1 MNILQGLNKSQTEA
15 TKVING
21 PIMVIAGAGSG
32 KTKVLTHRI
41 AYLIENGIDP
51 FNILSLT
58 FTNKAAQE
66 MKERISTI
74 VGSENSR
81 NIWMGT
87 FHSVFARIL
96 RVEHEKI
103 GFPSNFTI
111 YDTQDAKSLI
121 KTIVKEKKL
130 DDKLY
135 KPGIVYNR
143 ISAAKNSL
151 IGPENY
157 LNDSDIKL
165 TDRSTG
171 RPQIGDIYMTYSQM
185 CFRASAMDF
194 DDLLFK
200 TNVLLKQNPEVL
212 YKYQDKF
219 KYILVDEYQDTNHAQ
234 YLIIKSLAARFENIC
249 VVGDDAQSIY
259 SFRGANIKNILNF
272 RKDYPDYQLFKLEQ
286 NYRSTKNIVEAANSI
301 IRINKDQIKKN
312 VWTENNTGSKIKIVK
327 SFSDNEEGKVVANSI
342 FDSSVS

>member
-66 MKERISTI
+66 MKERISTM

-165 TDRSTG
+165 TDRSNG
-171 RPQIGDIYMTYSQM
+171 RQQIGDIYMTYSQR

>member
-1 MNILQGLNKSQTEA
+1 MCDYCTVVAKIIVVLQKQIFINFLGKFGTINMNILQGLNKSQTEA

-66 MKERISTI
+66 MKERISTM

-87 FHSVFARIL
+87 FHSVFARIH

-121 KTIVKEKKL
+121 KTIVKEK
-130 DDKLY
+130 
-135 KPGIVYNR
+135 N
-143 ISAAKNSL
+143 
-151 IGPENY
+151 
-157 LNDSDIKL
+157 
-165 TDRSTG
+165 
-171 RPQIGDIYMTYSQM
+171 
-185 CFRASAMDF
+185 
-194 DDLLFK
+194 
-200 TNVLLKQNPEVL
+200 
-212 YKYQDKF
+212 
-219 KYILVDEYQDTNHAQ
+219 
-234 YLIIKSLAARFENIC
+234 
-249 VVGDDAQSIY
+249 
-259 SFRGANIKNILNF
+259 
-272 RKDYPDYQLFKLEQ
+272 
-286 NYRSTKNIVEAANSI
+286 
-301 IRINKDQIKKN
+301 
-312 VWTENNTGSKIKIVK
+312 
-327 SFSDNEEGKVVANSI
+327 
-342 FDSSVS
+342 

>member
-1 MNILQGLNKSQTEA
+1 MDILKGLNSAQLDA
-15 TKVING
+15 TKVIDG

-41 AYLIENGIDP
+41 AFLIENGVDP

-66 MKERISTI
+66 MKERISFM
-74 VGSENSR
+74 VGDDNSR

-103 GFPSNFTI
+103 GYPSNFTI

-121 KTIVKEKKL
+121 KTIVKEKNL

-151 IGPENY
+151 IGPEKY
-157 LNDSDIKL
+157 MTDSEIKS
-165 TDRSTG
+165 TDNSTG
-171 RPQIGDIYMTYSQM
+171 RPKIGEIYMTYSQR
-185 CFRASAMDF
+185 CFRSSAMDF

-212 YKYQDKF
+212 YK
-219 KYILVDEYQDTNHAQ
+219 
-234 YLIIKSLAARFENIC
+234 
-249 VVGDDAQSIY
+249 
-259 SFRGANIKNILNF
+259 
-272 RKDYPDYQLFKLEQ
+272 
-286 NYRSTKNIVEAANSI
+286 
-301 IRINKDQIKKN
+301 
-312 VWTENNTGSKIKIVK
+312 
-327 SFSDNEEGKVVANSI
+327 
-342 FDSSVS
+342 

>member
-1 MNILQGLNKSQTEA
+1 MDVLQGLNKSQTEA

-41 AYLIENGIDP
+41 AFLIENGINP

-66 MKERISTI
+66 MKERISTM
-74 VGSENSR
+74 VGAENSR

-121 KTIVKEKKL
+121 RTIVKEKNL

-135 KPGIVYNR
+135 KPGIIYNR

-157 LNDSDIKL
+157 INDSDIKS

-171 RPQIGDIYMTYSQM
+171 RPQIGEIYKTTVKDVSG
-185 CFRASAMDF
+185 R
-194 DDLLFK
+194 LLWISMIYY
-200 TNVLLKQNPEVL
+200 LKQMF
-212 YKYQDKF
+212 Y
-219 KYILVDEYQDTNHAQ
+219 
-234 YLIIKSLAARFENIC
+234 
-249 VVGDDAQSIY
+249 
-259 SFRGANIKNILNF
+259 
-272 RKDYPDYQLFKLEQ
+272 
-286 NYRSTKNIVEAANSI
+286 
-301 IRINKDQIKKN
+301 
-312 VWTENNTGSKIKIVK
+312 
-327 SFSDNEEGKVVANSI
+327 
-342 FDSSVS
+342 